1 MEPIIMEVFDSSVE
15 RFEKI
20 KENQQ
25 NQDSDFKNDIKDN
38 ENSKDLYN
46 TEEFTC
52 EEPDFPESEYDNPE
66 NEDFESLAHNL
77 KNSMNNIFNKIKLA
91 MDKPAVSIEKIE
103 KGSEGNNNLLE
114 SINNKLDILIAS
126 NNEQTSKLDVITS
139 EIDNVLSSIDNN
151 SEKIIDALDAQ
162 DVKISGLLNLLQE
175 IYEGVQ
181 DIKYILKEFT
191 PENIDRASGVV
202 DNLKCKIDSY
212 MDNINEKA
220 EA

>member
-1 MEPIIMEVFDSSVE
+1 MEVFDSSIE
-15 RFEKI
+15 RFEKL

-25 NQDSDFKNDIKDN
+25 TINDTENIIEENFEDSNLCENEEFENFKDVETDFQEFKSVDSDND
-38 ENSKDLYN
+38 
-46 TEEFTC
+46 
-52 EEPDFPESEYDNPE
+52 
-66 NEDFESLAHNL
+66 DFESLAHNL

-91 MDKPAVSIEKIE
+91 MDKPAIPIKKIE
-103 KGSEGNNNLLE
+103 TGSEGNNNLLE

-139 EIDNVLSSIDNN
+139 EIDNVLSTIDNN

-162 DVKISGLLNLLQE
+162 NVKISGLLNLLQE

-181 DIKYILKEFT
+181 DIKYILKDFT
-191 PENIDRASGVV
+191 PENIDQASGVV
-202 DNLKCKIDSY
+202 DNLKYKIDNY
-212 MDNINEKA
+212 MDDISEKA